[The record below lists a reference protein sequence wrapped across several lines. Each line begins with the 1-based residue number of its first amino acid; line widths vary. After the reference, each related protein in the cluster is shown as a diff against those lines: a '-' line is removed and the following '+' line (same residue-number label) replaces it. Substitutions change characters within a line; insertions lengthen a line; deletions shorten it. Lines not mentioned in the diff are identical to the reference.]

1 MGVGSTI
8 NKLEENIKE
17 GNLPDKL
24 DDNTSNNDS
33 GVIPDDQFLCPKCD
47 RVPEILSVH
56 TDNGYIKL
64 KCKVHGILELTV
76 QNYYYSFR
84 DSGFNYL
91 NTKCSKCSLA
101 LEKQENLFQYCYTC
115 KKDFCSKCCNDIQ
128 VHPSEH
134 LDSCILVNSK
144 NNKCLTHFGEYITMF
159 CEDCEANV
167 CKNDI
172 NTKHK
177 GHKLINLLSLNK
189 DYLRYRIIILEKNRI
204 LSNIIRF
211 NNLVLNTCSKYLDN
225 YYHKKSVI
233 NIGKSLVKENLRD
246 SQDIECISDS
256 LKDTYKQQEDAIITL
271 LENNNIYIT
280 KKESNLQLRNK
291 NLKDEEF
298 RLISLIKFNQLQEI
312 NLSEN
317 NIKNIDPFRKMNL
330 PYLEYLDM
338 SNNKIVHVSPIA
350 EINSKIL
357 KEIYLQNNEIYDFSS
372 FLHAEFPKLEL
383 LRIDNNRFDSSSG
396 TFQNLKSKYYNELIY
411 EPKTFEDF
419 NKKFSTN
426 IEFLKTENI
435 NLTNT
440 KGGNEIL
447 KELYNIIP
455 FNNNIKQ
462 LILTNIDLSDTSVLI
477 RLSFFN
483 LEKLDLTLNNLTNI
497 KFLYKMKLQNL
508 KNLYLNDN
516 KINDISALTAIEI
529 PNIEIITLYHNNI
542 TSDDKEAKEIV
553 SSLKQK
559 NVLVILKGDE

>member
-1 MGVGSTI
+1 MGVGST
-8 NKLEENIKE
+8 KLEENIKE
-17 GNLPDKL
+17 GNWPEKL
-24 DDNTSNNDS
+24 DDFTSNNDS
-33 GVIPDDQFLCPKCD
+33 GIIPDDQFLCPKCN
-47 RVPEILSVH
+47 RVPEILGVH

-64 KCKVHGILELTV
+64 KCKVHGILELSV

-91 NTKCSKCSLA
+91 NTKCSNCSSV
-101 LEKQENLFQYCYTC
+101 LEKKENMFQYCYGC
-115 KKDFCSKCCNDIQ
+115 KKDFCPKCFNDTQ
-128 VHPSEH
+128 VHPSNH
-134 LDSCILVNSK
+134 LNSCISVNSK

-159 CEDCEANV
+159 CEDCEQNV
-167 CKNDI
+167 CKNEI

-177 GHKLINLLSLNK
+177 GHKLVNLLSLNK

-246 SQDIECISDS
+246 SQDIECVSDS

-280 KKESNLQLRNK
+280 KKETCLQLINK
-291 NLKDEEF
+291 NLKDDEF
-298 RLISLIKFNQLQEI
+298 KLISLIKFNQLQEI

-317 NIKNIDPFRKMNL
+317 NIKNIESFRKMNL

-338 SNNKIVHVSPIA
+338 SHNKIVNVSPIS

-357 KEIYLQNNEIYDFSS
+357 KEIYLQNNDIFDFSP
-372 FLHAEFPKLEL
+372 FLHSEFPKLEL
-383 LRIDNNRFDSSSG
+383 LRIDNNRYDSSSG
-396 TFQNLKSKYYNELIY
+396 SFQNLKSKYYDELIY
-411 EPKTFEDF
+411 QSKTFEDF
-419 NKKFSTN
+419 NSKFSTN
-426 IEFLKTENI
+426 IEFLKTEKI

-440 KGGNEIL
+440 KGGEKML

-462 LILTNIDLSDTSVLI
+462 LILTNIDLCDTTALI
-477 RLSFFN
+477 RLPFFN

-516 KINDISALTAIEI
+516 KINDISPLLGIDI

-542 TSDDKEAKEIV
+542 ITDDKEAKEIV
-553 SSLKQK
+553 TSLKQK